1 MAASYDY
8 QNPKT
13 GQIITIYQ
21 SMASDHKYID
31 DDGLEW
37 ERKFSIPNAVI
48 DGVFN
53 IDPNDRQEFVRKTG
67 LRKGKMND
75 LFQLSAELS
84 EKRKQKDGIDV
95 IKEKSMDNYE
105 KSRVKG
111 TVHPSRKKEKLK
123 EALAK
128 NKHFEFEP

>member
-1 MAASYDY
+1 MASYDF

-31 DDGLEW
+31 DNGLEW
-37 ERKFSIPNAVI
+37 ERKFSVPNAVI

-67 LRKGKMND
+67 TRKGKMND

-84 EKRKQKDGIDV
+84 EKRAAKEGKDPV
-95 IKEKSMDNYE
+95 KLKNWENYE

-111 TVHPSRKKEKLK
+111 TYHPDRKKEKLK
-123 EALAK
+123 EAFAQ